1 MSYAAS
7 SALQKYYSF
16 SMYVFI
22 FLSPPPC
29 SVPLPF
35 GTSDAQ
41 KKLID
46 AFLMRI
52 LGHKLNAIYCGKWQ
66 MRKAERWRG
75 RGIGLNLGQA
85 AAAAVVVAFE
95 K

>member
-1 MSYAAS
+1 MPHPLHCKNIIHFPCTSLS
-7 SALQKYYSF
+7 SSPL
-16 SMYVFI
+16 
-22 FLSPPPC
+22 LPPPS
-29 SVPLPF
+29 SVPPPF